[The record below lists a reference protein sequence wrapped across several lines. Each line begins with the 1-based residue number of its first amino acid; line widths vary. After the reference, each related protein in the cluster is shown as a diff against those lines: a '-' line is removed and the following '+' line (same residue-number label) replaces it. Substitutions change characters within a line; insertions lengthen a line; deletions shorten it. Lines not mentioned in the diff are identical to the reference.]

1 VVPELGEILGGK
13 YRILRVLGEGGMG
26 AVYEAE
32 NVLTLKRAA
41 IKRLHAQLLAHDEGY
56 QRVLHEARACAR
68 IRHRNVVDVYDVV
81 SEGDAICLVME
92 LLIGEPLSALI
103 ARGGLAVH
111 DYVNLLLPAM
121 EGVAAAHAVGVVHR
135 DIKPENIFLV
145 NEPGLSE
152 PVPKVIDFGIS
163 KVTDPGD
170 APNLTRSGITMG
182 TPRYVSYE
190 QLVGAK
196 NVDERADVYSFG
208 VMLYEALTGR
218 APYNANTFGQQAICF
233 ATTVPMRPRAARSDV
248 PEELDA
254 LVWRAIARNRDERFA
269 SMKEFMAALAPF
281 ARAATYA
288 EPIEA
293 FPQVSMDP
301 LLAGAPFLT
310 TTPGQATP
318 LPAGGWHETPHPAVS
333 APLPLPSPQ
342 HPPRTARLWWMGLLI
357 GMLLAVLVAL
367 NTRRA
372 SVASEQAPVPAPEV
386 SLTAPQSEVPAA
398 KAQANPPKVDEVAQ
412 KPYVPEAP
420 SAAAVAGEPKHRVT
434 HGASADGASRAERRP
449 AGHAKSRAER
459 PSTVATPAIP
469 AAAPEQAPPEQVP
482 AASRPDGIHR
492 AGRVRRDQF

>member
-1 VVPELGEILGGK
+1 MVPELGEILGGK
-13 YRILRVLGEGGMG
+13 YRILRILGEGGMG

-41 IKRLHAQLLAHDEGY
+41 IKRLHAQLLAHDQGY
-56 QRVLHEARACAR
+56 QRVLHEARASAR

-103 ARGGLAVH
+103 ARGGLCLH
-111 DYVNLLLPAM
+111 DYVSLLLPAM

-145 NEPGLSE
+145 NEPGLPQ

-196 NVDERADVYSFG
+196 NVDERADVYAFG

-233 ATTVPMRPRAARSDV
+233 ATTVPSRPRAVRSDV
-248 PEELDA
+248 SEELDE

-269 SMKEFMAALAPF
+269 TMKDFIVALAPF
-281 ARAATYA
+281 ARADSYA
-288 EPIEA
+288 EPLPA
-293 FPQVSMDP
+293 FPVVSHDA
-301 LLAGAPFLT
+301 LTAGAPYALT
-310 TTPGQATP
+310 TTPGVTTP
-318 LPAGGWHETPHPAVS
+318 LPAGGWHETPHPVVS
-333 APLPLPSPQ
+333 TPAPSQPLPR
-342 HPPRTARLWWMGLLI
+342 PRRRWWTV
-357 GMLLAVLVAL
+357 LAVTGVLGALLLAL

-372 SVASEQAPVPAPEV
+372 PVSTEQAAGTSRDGTGAGAVESNLLAAPPAVQPSAARAPVEEKPYAVAPAPVATVQQTRPDAGLPVEGLSRSHARSGAQRSERAKRVHGEAAPKAVPPPDARAEPAPEE
-386 SLTAPQSEVPAA
+386 PQ
-398 KAQANPPKVDEVAQ
+398 
-412 KPYVPEAP
+412 
-420 SAAAVAGEPKHRVT
+420 
-434 HGASADGASRAERRP
+434 
-449 AGHAKSRAER
+449 
-459 PSTVATPAIP
+459 ATPDN
-469 AAAPEQAPPEQVP
+469 V
-482 AASRPDGIHR
+482 HR